1 MKKMFLLAA
10 VLSAA
15 TFLSACGDGGG
26 SSETVAATD
35 ARVTMNATTGPATV
49 AALVNE
55 EFSFPAGVPA
65 LGTNAATTLRFNAP
79 AAAGGPTRFTIAS
92 GGDTAI
98 GTMSFGSCIFTITA
112 STFPDAHAL
121 GEGKTVTVDPCSI
134 EIDTDG
140 MPADNQPRNTVAVIT
155 LGTTTSA
162 GTTVTVTIT
171 VTGVVGVNG
180 VTVTTVTVTEV
191 TGT

>member
-26 SSETVAATD
+26 SSETVAAAD
-35 ARVTMNATTGPATV
+35 ARVAVNPTTGPATV
-49 AALVNE
+49 AALTNE
-55 EFSFPAGVPA
+55 EFAFAAGVPA
-65 LGTNAATTLRFNAP
+65 LGTNAATTLRFNPP
-79 AAAGGPTRFTIAS
+79 AAAGGPARFTIAS
-92 GGDTAI
+92 GGNTAI
-98 GTMSFGSCIFTITA
+98 GTVGFGSCVFTVTA

-121 GEGKTVTVDPCSI
+121 GAGKTVTVDPCSI
-134 EIDTDG
+134 ELDTNG
-140 MPADNQPRNTVAVIT
+140 MPADNQPRTTTVVIT
-155 LGTTTSA
+155 LGTTSSS

-171 VTGVVGVNG
+171 VTGTVGVNG
-180 VTVTTVTVTEV
+180 VTVTTVTLTEV